1 MSTEEEFVKQLKN
14 IIDGPLKQARLRTD
28 LFTED
33 TINTLFCNI
42 EEVRLIIQLLFLQS
56 EDQCLYSRRN

>member
-42 EEVRLIIQLLFLQS
+42 EEVRLLTKLLFSQS
-56 EDQCLYSRRN
+56 VDQC